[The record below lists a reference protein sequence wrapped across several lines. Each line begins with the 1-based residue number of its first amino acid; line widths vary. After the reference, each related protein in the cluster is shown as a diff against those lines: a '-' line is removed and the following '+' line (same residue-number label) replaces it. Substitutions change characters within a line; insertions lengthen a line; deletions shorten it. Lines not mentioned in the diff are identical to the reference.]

1 MTVLPY
7 LHHTPQIAES
17 AYIAHNA
24 TVIGD
29 VHLAEKAVILFG
41 AVMRGD
47 FEAIYFGEGSNLQ
60 DNCVIHTDEGFPTRV
75 GKYVSI
81 GHAAV
86 VHGATVEDRCLIGMG
101 AVVLNGAVI
110 GEGSLVAAGSVVL
123 EGTQIP
129 PGSLV
134 AGIPGKVRRP
144 LTEDEK
150 QHIIVNAEK
159 YIARGAIYRETPG
172 A

>member
-1 MTVLPY
+1 MPVISY
-7 LHHTPQIAES
+7 LNHTPHISDTAFV
-17 AYIAHNA
+17 ADNA
-24 TVIGD
+24 SVIGD
-29 VHLAEKAVILFG
+29 VHIADDAVILFG
-41 AVMRGD
+41 AVLRGD
-47 FEAIYFGEGSNLQ
+47 IEAIHFGEGSNLQ

-75 GKYVSI
+75 GKHVSI
-81 GHAAV
+81 GHSAV

-144 LTEDEK
+144 LTDDEK
-150 QHIIVNAEK
+150 QHIIDNAEN
-159 YIARGAIYRETPG
+159 YIARGKIYRDTAG

>member
-7 LHHTPQIAES
+7 RHHTPQIADT
-17 AYIAHNA
+17 AFVADNA
-24 TVIGD
+24 SVIGD
-29 VHLAEKAVILFG
+29 VHISDHAVILFG

-47 FEAIYFGEGSNLQ
+47 IEAIYFGEGSNLQ
-60 DNCVIHTDEGFPTRV
+60 DNCVIHTDDDFPTRV
-75 GKYVSI
+75 GSHVSI
-81 GHAAV
+81 GHGAI
-86 VHGATVEDRCLIGMG
+86 VHGATIEDRCLIGMG

-110 GEGSLVAAGSVVL
+110 GEGSLVAAGAVVL

-134 AGIPGKVRRP
+134 AGIPGKVRRS
-144 LTEDEK
+144 LTDEEK
-150 QHIIVNAEK
+150 RHIIGNAEK
-159 YIARGAIYRETPG
+159 YIARSEIYREIPG